1 MNFLPKRGVIGGTLT
16 AVALALILSFK
27 TPDSTGLATV
37 NSNGGNTGNTGSNA
51 GTTTG
56 QSQQGSGSGTG
67 TGTGTGTGQKGTFSG
82 QLTGSA
88 VQIPFG
94 TVQVQVT
101 MQNGKI
107 TDVRTLQMPNDQRRS
122 SQISQY
128 AAPQL
133 RSEVLSAQSAQVDTI
148 SGATYT
154 SMGYL
159 QSLQSA
165 LDQAGA

>member
-1 MNFLPKRGVIGGTLT
+1 MNIFPKRGVIGGALT

-27 TPDSTGLATV
+27 TPDATGLATV
-37 NSNGGNTGNTGSNA
+37 NSNGNTTGGTTGNNTGTTAGQPQPSSSGA
-51 GTTTG
+51 GT
-56 QSQQGSGSGTG
+56 GSGTRSTYSG
-67 TGTGTGTGQKGTFSG
+67 KLTGQ
-82 QLTGSA
+82 A

-107 TDVRTLQMPNDQRRS
+107 TDLQTLQMPADQRRS
-122 SQISQY
+122 QQISSY
-128 AAPQL
+128 VAPQL
-133 RSEVLSAQSAQVDTI
+133 QSEVLSAQSANVNTI

-154 SMGYL
+154 SEGYL

-165 LDQAGA
+165 LDQLPA